1 MPVGPLLVFG
11 NQQSLNTGASVLTL
25 YCADPTV
32 TGGNAG
38 TLTTTQPA
46 ATTSATGWTIGTT
59 AAGNFSRQTYNT
71 EVPTT
76 NFTATSQPSGS
87 PVGSGQDCWRY
98 GPLTGQFSQG
108 TWYSTLSV
116 IGVTASGAN
125 GRARYRIWRSHNA
138 DGTNATEVTQGMA
151 VATGVTN
158 LQTTVAQSS
167 SVSFPVNAFPI
178 AGEYLFLQVGWE
190 TQ

>member
-11 NQQSLNTGASVLTL
+11 NDQSLNTGASVLTL
-25 YCADPTV
+25 YCSDPTV
-32 TGGNAG
+32 GNAG

-46 ATTSATGWTIGTT
+46 AGTSATGWTIGTT
-59 AAGNFSRQTYNT
+59 GAGNFSRQTYNT

-87 PVGSGQDCWRY
+87 PVNSAEDCWRY
-98 GPLTGQFSQG
+98 GPLTGQFSRG
-108 TWYSTLSV
+108 TWYSSLSV

-125 GRARYRIWRSHNA
+125 GRARYRLWRSHNA
-138 DGTNATEVTQGMA
+138 DGTSATEITQGS
-151 VATGVTN
+151 VVGTGVTT

-167 SVSFPVNAFPI
+167 TVSFAVNAFPI
-178 AGEYLFLQVGWE
+178 AGEYLFYQVAWE